1 MTRALASLLLAVAL
15 AGCGSAPKHGPERPV
30 VSVEQ
35 INPIFFGSGYSAPV
49 HIDVHVEN
57 VHSRPITLRTVR
69 LEPGAGMGFFTIRA
83 EQREF
88 NVEIAP
94 GSVKTVQLVPTAYT
108 NIARHTPNEP
118 FSVRAVVDVV
128 VDGKRHRQ
136 MYIFRDISRQ

>member
-1 MTRALASLLLAVAL
+1 MIRALASLILAVAF
-15 AGCGSAPKHGPERPV
+15 AGCGSAPKAGPERPV
-30 VSVEQ
+30 VHVEQ

-49 HIDVHVEN
+49 HIEVTVEN
-57 VHSRPITLRTVR
+57 IHSKPITLRSVR

-88 NVEIAP
+88 NTEIAP
-94 GSVKTVQLVPTAYT
+94 GNVKSVQLVPMAYT
-108 NIARHTPNEP
+108 TVARHTPNEP
-118 FSVRAVVDVV
+118 FSVRAIVDVV